1 MSPEESDT
9 SLAARLRGEAEGE
22 SDQPVALLLARHWQA
37 TYDYSAICLAA
48 WSSSASMVA
57 AASFHRVLGQMASAE
72 PGGALRPY
80 LLVTVRE
87 TVRGWTVDERIS
99 ALMPELRKP
108 TGGRGMR
115 AATTMTPEKRRLA
128 ARSFWALPAVA
139 QCLLWHSAVEA
150 DDISIPAGLSGLSA
164 DLAVAALEQARE
176 QFRAGILRGHREL
189 APTEECPLYNRI
201 LDVTIRRGGTLL
213 PDVQQH
219 LSSCRHCCDVTE
231 QLSFV
236 EGELGTLLAE
246 AVLGWGARR
255 YLESRPGRGG
265 ATKRGAGAAG
275 QGGRHAG
282 GGGRHRPPSH
292 VALPGGGHLPGSGH
306 LPGGGPLASTRTP
319 SRALR
324 TGAAVGSAAL
334 VATVLV
340 IALSSGDG
348 GGDGAVPPT
357 GMTGMTGS
365 HDARPSA
372 DPEPPSAGTSP
383 PTSAGYP
390 GRSDQGRLRNTEAD
404 LCLDIR
410 GKAKPGAEVKLAKC
424 SAAGS
429 QQWSYDKNGLLSS
442 AASPQ
447 LCLDSHRDDGVL
459 VLGPCVAPSTEHADE
474 VRYDLTARGEL
485 LPRWH
490 EGLAVAPASSR
501 KGAEA
506 VVKDRDGSPEQRW
519 RIDSSTSSPNSRS
532 IKGRGEPTV
541 KGVMGE
547 RDGRGGRGGQGGKDR
562 AGAPRGGEHVC
573 TGSTC
578 EPTSSRAPRPGP
590 TEAREEDRGERGDGD
605 RRDGGGRHGERGQ
618 GPKGGDRRASPYS
631 TRHGEAEE
639 RFSEGGCRA
648 DSEPIGQKRSRE
660 GVGTPAL
667 RNGVLGRSVSE
678 GVPPGE
684 GRRVRGGTEGAR

>member
-1 MSPEESDT
+1 MQSPHPPRPTRPPRTGASPEESDT
-9 SLAARLRGEAEGE
+9 SLAARLRGGSEGE

-37 TYDYSAICLAA
+37 TYDYSAICLAS

-57 AASFHRVLGQMASAE
+57 AASFHRVLEQMVSAE

-128 ARSFWALPAVA
+128 ARSFWALPGVA
-139 QCLLWHSAVEA
+139 QCLLWHTAVEA
-150 DDISIPAGLSGLSA
+150 DDISIPAGLSGLSV
-164 DLAVAALEQARE
+164 DLAAAALEQARE

-201 LDVTIRRGGTLL
+201 IDVTIRRGGTLL

-265 ATKRGAGAAG
+265 ATKRGAGTAG
-275 QGGRHAG
+275 QGGKHAG

-292 VALPGGGHLPGSGH
+292 VPLPA
-306 LPGGGPLASTRTP
+306 GGPHASTRPP

-324 TGAAVGSAAL
+324 TGAAVGSVAL
-334 VATVLV
+334 LATVLV

-357 GMTGMTGS
+357 GMSGMTGS

-372 DPEPPSAGTSP
+372 APEPPSAGTSP
-383 PTSAGYP
+383 PTSAGHP

-404 LCLDIR
+404 LCLDVR
-410 GKAKPGAEVKLAKC
+410 GKVKPGAEVKLTKC
-424 SAAGS
+424 SAAES

-442 AASPQ
+442 AANPQ

-459 VLGPCVAPSTEHADE
+459 ILGPCVAPSTAHADE

-506 VVKDRDGSPEQRW
+506 VVKVRDGSPEQRW
-519 RIDSSTSSPNSRS
+519 KLDSSTSSPKSRS
-532 IKGRGEPTV
+532 TKGRAEPTV

-547 RDGRGGRGGQGGKDR
+547 KGGRGGEGDNGR
-562 AGAPRGGEHVC
+562 AGAPRGGDHVC
-573 TGSTC
+573 TVSTC
-578 EPTSSRAPRPGP
+578 EPTSPRARRPGP
-590 TEAREEDRGERGDGD
+590 TENTEEGRGERDDGA
-605 RRDGGGRHGERGQ
+605 RGPGGGGHGERG
-618 GPKGGDRRASPYS
+618 KGAKDRGRQSSPYS
-631 TRHGEAEE
+631 TRHGEPEE
-639 RFSEGGCRA
+639 RYAEAGRRA
-648 DSEPIGQKRSRE
+648 DTEPIGQKRSRE
-660 GVGTPAL
+660 RLGTPAL
-667 RNGVLGRSVSE
+667 RTGVLGRNVIE
-678 GVPPGE
+678 
-684 GRRVRGGTEGAR
+684 